1 MRVRPVSAVPVDDL
15 GLDPRI
21 VAAAK
26 DLGIEKFTEPQL
38 RAIPPILAGNHVL
51 LVAPTG
57 IGKTE
62 AAAFPIFHHLLREN
76 PKRIAALYI
85 TPLRALNRDML
96 RRMTFFAER
105 LGLDVAVRH
114 GDTPTQERARLTR
127 KPPQLLIT
135 TPETFQVLFTGDKL
149 REQLANVRWVVVDE
163 IHELAGDDRGSQ
175 LAVGLERLAALA
187 GHEFQRIGLSA
198 TVGSPEEVAAF
209 LGGVGR
215 TVETIRVPIPKGVRI
230 SVDWPVPGRGDE
242 DMAQKLHVARDQATI
257 LRRCRELI
265 GRHRSTLV
273 FTNTR
278 DNAEFLASRLRLW
291 SDEPTIGVHHGS
303 LSRDVRI
310 QMEDDFKAERL
321 KGLICTSS
329 LELGIDV
336 GSADFVLQYNSPRE
350 VTRLVQR
357 IGRSGHGVGE
367 VSDGAVVSMNE
378 DDFAEACAIA
388 RRALAEELEPLAAR
402 EDNYAVL
409 ANQLAAMAMSARSVG
424 VDEAYDLVRASHPF
438 RNLKRAD
445 FDALLNQLAEIRIAW
460 VRDDRFG
467 RSRGTMTYFF
477 ENISMIPDV
486 KTYRVVDISSRR
498 TIGTLDEWF
507 VAENAKLGA
516 TFVIR
521 GSAWR
526 FVEFRDDGQ
535 ILVEPVKDF
544 GEIPSW
550 IGEEIPVPF
559 AVAQEVGALRR
570 TLDFTRYPATEAGA
584 ERVREYVRG
593 QKELPVPTDDLI
605 TIETAKDVIVVNA
618 CFGTRVNETLGQLVA
633 SLLSA
638 RLGESV
644 GLQTDPY
651 RIVLQV
657 PRAVKPEQILEFL
670 KPEDPEALGPL
681 LRVVLKNSNFL
692 RWAFVHVAKKFGAI
706 RRDVDWESVNLGRLL
721 KTFEGTPLFEEVL
734 GKVFWERMDV
744 PNAATVLRGIKDGT
758 IRVHIGRLSPIGRV
772 GLERH
777 RHLVLPA
784 RADKATLQALK
795 NRLDG
800 EPALLLCMNCRAA
813 TRAVVRDLK
822 RKVACPT
829 CEARMVAILRPYERE
844 LAHLLEKE
852 HMTKAERV
860 ELKRLY
866 TNASLVSAHG
876 KKAAYALVARGVGPD
891 TAARILRNLHEDEDA
906 FLRDLL
912 AAEVNYARTRRFW
925 D

>member
-1 MRVRPVSAVPVDDL
+1 VNDL
-15 GLDPRI
+15 GLDPR
-21 VAAAK
+21 VVDAAK
-26 DLGIEKFTEPQL
+26 AAGIVELTEPQL
-38 RAIPPILAGNHVL
+38 QGIPPIVAGRNVL

-62 AAAFPIFHHLLREN
+62 AAILPIFHHLLRED

-114 GDTPTQERARLTR
+114 GDTPPQERARLTR

-135 TPETFQVLFTGDKL
+135 TPETFQVLFTGERL
-149 REQLANVRWVVVDE
+149 RAQLANVRWVVVDE
-163 IHELAGDDRGSQ
+163 IHELANDDRGSQ
-175 LAVGLERLAALA
+175 LAVGLERLATLA
-187 GHEFQRIGLSA
+187 GREFQRIGLSA
-198 TVGSPEEVAAF
+198 TVGSPDEVAAF

-215 TVETIRVPIPKGVRI
+215 PVEIVQVRIPKGVRI
-230 SVDWPVPGRGDE
+230 SVEWPDSGAEDE
-242 DMAQKLHVARDQATI
+242 RMAEGLHVARDQASA

-265 GRHRSTLV
+265 QHHRSTLL

-278 DNAEFLASRLRLW
+278 DTAEFLASRLRLW
-291 SDEPTIGVHHGS
+291 SDDPPIGVHHGS

-378 DDFAEACAIA
+378 DDFTEASVIA
-388 RRALAEELEPLAAR
+388 RRALAQELEPLVVR
-402 EDNYAVL
+402 EHNYAVL
-409 ANQLAAMAMSARSVG
+409 ANQLAAMAMSASSVDAG
-424 VDEAYDLVRASHPF
+424 DAFSLLRASHPF
-438 RNLKRAD
+438 RNLTRAD
-445 FDALLNQLAEIRIAW
+445 FDALLNQLADLHIVW
-460 VRDDRFG
+460 VRDERFG

-516 TFVIR
+516 TFVIK

-535 ILVEPVKDF
+535 ILVEPVKDL

-570 TLDFTRYPATEAGA
+570 TLDFGPYPANPVGTEH
-584 ERVREYVRG
+584 VRDYVRG
-593 QKELPVPTDDLI
+593 QKELPVPTDRTI
-605 TIETAKDVIVVNA
+605 TIEAAKSMIVVNA
-618 CFGTRVNETLGQLVA
+618 CFGTRVNETLGQLVS

-644 GLQTDPY
+644 GMNTDPY

-657 PRAVKPEQILEFL
+657 PRAVDPKQVLELL
-670 KPEDPEALGPL
+670 KPDDPDALEPL
-681 LRVVLKNSNFL
+681 LRVVLRNSNFL
-692 RWAFVHVAKKFGAI
+692 RWAFIHVAKKFGAI

-721 KTFEGTPLFEEVL
+721 KTFENTPLFEEVL
-734 GKVFWERMDV
+734 GKVFWERMDI
-744 PNAATVLRGIKDGT
+744 PNAAKVLRGIKDGT
-758 IRVHIGRLSPIGRV
+758 VEVRIGKLSPIGRV
-772 GLERH
+772 GLERG
-777 RHLVLPA
+777 RHLVMPA
-784 RADKATLQALK
+784 RADKATLTALR
-795 NRLDG
+795 NRLEG
-800 EPALLLCMNCRAA
+800 EPILLLCMNCRSASRAA
-813 TRAVVRDLK
+813 VRDLK
-822 RKVACPT
+822 AKVTCPV
-829 CEARMVAILRPYERE
+829 CGAKMVAILRPYERE
-844 LAHLLEKE
+844 DASLLTKE
-852 HMTKAERV
+852 RLSKGERV

-876 KKAAYALVARGVGPD
+876 KKAVFALVARGVGPD

-912 AAEVNYARTRRFW
+912 AAEINYARTRRFW